1 MKFPQ
6 KKNDSVKAERKK
18 RKTNENCLQSNKC
31 DDTQAKGL
39 QVREKH
45 VRKNN
50 NNPLK
55 LLCRTSVRQKKNRLE
70 MICVR
75 LKL

>member
-1 MKFPQ
+1 MW
-6 KKNDSVKAERKK
+6 KKERK

-39 QVREKH
+39 QVRKKCS
-45 VRKNN
+45 KNN

-55 LLCRTSVRQKKNRLE
+55 LLCRTSERQKNRLE